1 MSKRIIRNR
10 RARYGGMSVLLT
22 ALLITVVVLFN
33 SLFTTLAERY
43 SWYASLNRTPEY
55 PVTESCYTL
64 LGTVLDGTEEK
75 VEIIFCDTEKNLQAD
90 ATMRYVYE
98 NAKDISQR
106 FSDKVSISCHNIW
119 LNPKSVEQYT
129 YVRSSTIVDTTV
141 EDETDAENAEEG
153 SDNEGAAAEDSTEDE
168 LVKVALKSTNVI
180 IASGDYHR
188 VYDLTEFFVFE
199 NGDTRKQLLA
209 RSRYLLFKS
218 AEKWTKSQK
227 IRAKILF
234 NHYPDIETA
243 YNLTH
248 RLRMI
253 YAKSKSK
260 GTALPKLALWYND
273 VEKAGYESFKAIAE
287 TIQAN
292 YDQILN
298 FFNNRST
305 NASAESFNAKIKS
318 FRAQLR
324 GVSDVKYFLFRLT
337 KIYA

>member
-1 MSKRIIRNR
+1 MDQYPIAAS
-10 RARYGGMSVLLT
+10 
-22 ALLITVVVLFN
+22 
-33 SLFTTLAERY
+33 SLEKYYHINGKQFERQYKDHLSGYRDWEAKEGAHAERY
-43 SWYASLNRTPEY
+43 LIFPENIGPRLSIDETSLSDGELYTI
-55 PVTESCYTL
+55 VTNKDAHGGKGAIVAIMA
-64 LGTVLDGTEEK
+64 GTKAWDIAEILWLIPLELREQVEE
-75 VEIIFCDTEKNLQAD
+75 ITMDLSP
-90 ATMRYVYE
+90 TMRK
-98 NAKDISQR
+98 AAR
-106 FSDKVSISCHNIW
+106 FSFPNATLVADRFHVQKLALDALQELRIRFRW
-119 LNPKSVEQYT
+119 DAL
-129 YVRSSTIVDTTV
+129 
-141 EDETDAENAEEG
+141 DEENRKKAEAKATG
-153 SDNEGAAAEDSTEDE
+153 
-168 LVKVALKSTNVI
+168 K
-180 IASGDYHR
+180 DY
-188 VYDLTEFFVFE
+188 EPEVFE

-253 YAKSKSK
+253 YAKSKTK
-260 GTALPKLALWYND
+260 GSALPKLALWYND
-273 VEKAGYESFKAIAE
+273 VEKAGYESFKTIAE

-337 KIYA
+337 NIYA